1 MALYQRGSQ
10 GPDVARIQTRLRE
23 LALYAGPLDGD
34 FGGGTE
40 SAVKAFQKAN
50 GLSVD
55 GIVGPETSAA
65 LFGGVAI
72 EPPAITT
79 APLEQRCLALT
90 GSFETGQ
97 PPPECFAGLS
107 GDFDSQGLSLGVCQW
122 NFGQGSLQPLLQEID
137 RRHPE
142 IVDAIFQD
150 HAAELR
156 AVLKG
161 SQDDQMS
168 WARSIQDGQNRVTEP
183 WRGLLKSLCRREEFQ
198 AVQTN
203 HANALLAAARALCA
217 EFAVR
222 SQRALA
228 LLFDIKV
235 QNGSIG
241 KIVKAQI
248 VRDFA
253 ALRPSGEANADEVAR
268 LQIIANRRAE
278 AAEPRWVD
286 DVRARKLTIAN
297 GQGTVHGR
305 FYNLHEQYG
314 IGISAA

>member
-10 GPDVARIQTRLRE
+10 GPEVAKIQTRLRE

-50 GLSVD
+50 GLAID
-55 GIVGPETSAA
+55 GRVGPQTSAV

-107 GDFDSQGLSLGVCQW
+107 GDFDGQGLSLGVCQW
-122 NFGQGSLQPLLQEID
+122 NFGQGSLQPLLLEID
-137 RRHPE
+137 RTHPD
-142 IVDAIFQD
+142 IVDAVFQD
-150 HAAELR
+150 YAAEFR
-156 AVLKG
+156 TVLQG

-168 WARSIQDGQNRVTEP
+168 WARSIQDSQKRVTEP

-198 AVQTN
+198 EVQTN
-203 HANALLAAARALCA
+203 NANALLAAARALCT
-217 EFAVR
+217 EFGVR

-248 VRDFA
+248 MHDFA
-253 ALRPSGEANADEVAR
+253 ALTPPGDANADEVAR

-278 AAEPRWVD
+278 AANPQWVE

-305 FYNLHEQYG
+305 FYDLQGQYG
-314 IGISAA
+314 IRISAA